1 MEPTQNLP
9 LGLWNKLLNTLLQ
22 GKDIRYSAEVKQFQ
36 KKDFNPSCFKRNL
49 CNYPIIPVGMGKVK
63 VEDRD
68 ELRVKLREC
77 FDVTLQ
83 LTSYREHYIDNDLYL
98 FIVAK
103 PLPENF
109 QTC

>member
-9 LGLWNKLLNTLLQ
+9 FVLWNKLLNTLLQ
-22 GKDIRYSAEVKQFQ
+22 GKDIRYSAEVKQF
-36 KKDFNPSCFKRNL
+36 KKDDFNPSCFRRNV

-68 ELRVKLREC
+68 ELRNLLREY

-83 LTSYREHYIDNDLYL
+83 LTSYRSFYIENDLYL
-98 FIVAK
+98 YIVAR
-103 PLPENF
+103 PIEIPH
-109 QTC
+109 